1 MADPEAIRA
10 FEHAGWERAAN
21 TYEAAFATAT
31 WQFIPGLLAAASVS
45 AGQSVLDVACGP
57 GFVGAAA
64 ADRGAAVRGLDFSQS
79 MLAVAR
85 RLHPDIAFDEGDAE
99 VLPYPDGAFDAMI
112 SNFGLHHVPRPIQA
126 LRQAHRVLRPGG
138 SMAFTVW
145 AAPAENIA
153 WRLVFDAIR
162 RLGDMAAS
170 QAPAPGGGFATA
182 SDCADALEQAGF
194 TAIGTSGLSGV
205 WRHPDGSALLQSL
218 CAGTARMAALI
229 AAQAPDAMQ
238 AITAAIDEQAAEYR
252 EADGLALPIAA
263 VVAYGRKALR

>member
-31 WQFIPGLLAAASVS
+31 RQFIPGLLATASVS

-85 RLHPDIAFDEGDAE
+85 RLHPEIAFDEGDAE
-99 VLPYPDGAFDAMI
+99 VLPYPDGAFDAVI
-112 SNFGLHHVPRPIQA
+112 SNFGLHHVPRPVQA
-126 LRQAHRVLRPGG
+126 LRQAHRILRSGG

-162 RLGDMAAS
+162 RLDDMAAS
-170 QAPAPGGGFATA
+170 QAPAPGWFRDGV
-182 SDCADALEQAGF
+182 
-194 TAIGTSGLSGV
+194 GLCG
-205 WRHPDGSALLQSL
+205 
-218 CAGTARMAALI
+218 CAGTGRVHGDWD
-229 AAQAPDAMQ
+229 QR
-238 AITAAIDEQAAEYR
+238 AER
-252 EADGLALPIAA
+252 RLASSGWQRAVTVAVCGHGPNGGLDRGAGA
-263 VVAYGRKALR
+263 